1 MQRTSGI
8 FLAFLAVVN
17 AFKFL
22 ISSRCSSPSTE
33 SSSEIESSSARNVVK
48 YSARSRGKRL
58 RLREV
63 EGAMRGFE
71 ALTDSFLGGTVGV
84 MSVAFLLEV
93 RKVADERLDGCPY
106 CMGNGEILCASCY
119 GTGDGAEKACD
130 CKFCYGR
137 GLVKCINCKGDGRIT
152 PILLQSKAVRD
163 PDYATD
169 NIGSGINGA

>member
-1 MQRTSGI
+1 MRRNSAL
-8 FLAFLAVVN
+8 FLILLSVVD
-17 AFKFL
+17 AFKSVINRVSNG
-22 ISSRCSSPSTE
+22 ISTAKPSGNEDPSRHQSAERHC
-33 SSSEIESSSARNVVK
+33 ARN
-48 YSARSRGKRL
+48 RCKRL
-58 RLREV
+58 RLREA
-63 EGAMRGFE
+63 ESAMRGFE

-119 GTGDGAEKACD
+119 GTGD

-169 NIGSGINGA
+169 DVGSGINGA

>member
-1 MQRTSGI
+1 MLRNSAI
-8 FLAFLAVVN
+8 FILFLSIVD
-17 AFKFL
+17 AFKFVVNRANRGTSAAKTL
-22 ISSRCSSPSTE
+22 CKEELPHDQTAGKR
-33 SSSEIESSSARNVVK
+33 SARN
-48 YSARSRGKRL
+48 RCKRL
-58 RLREV
+58 RLQEA
-63 EGAMRGFE
+63 ESAMRGFE

-119 GTGDGAEKACD
+119 GTGTETTCD

>member
-1 MQRTSGI
+1 MEMQRTSGI
-8 FLAFLAVVN
+8 FLIFLSVVAAFRSICNSRRTCN
-17 AFKFL
+17 ANDDLKQETGEQL
-22 ISSRCSSPSTE
+22 NS
-33 SSSEIESSSARNVVK
+33 IERDK
-48 YSARSRGKRL
+48 YSVAKKNRRL
-58 RLREV
+58 RLND
-63 EGAMRGFE
+63 MRGFE

-84 MSVAFLLEV
+84 FSVAFLLEL
-93 RKVADERLDGCPY
+93 RKVADTRLDGCPY

-119 GTGDGAEKACD
+119 GTGTETTCACRL
-130 CKFCYGR
+130 CNGR

>member
-1 MQRTSGI
+1 MLRNSALFII
-8 FLAFLAVVN
+8 FLSIVD
-17 AFKFL
+17 AFKFVINGVNNR
-22 ISSRCSSPSTE
+22 ISSAKTSNNEEPPHQQSADRHC
-33 SSSEIESSSARNVVK
+33 ARN
-48 YSARSRGKRL
+48 RCKRL
-58 RLREV
+58 RLKEA
-63 EGAMRGFE
+63 ESAMRGFE

-119 GTGDGAEKACD
+119 GTGD

-169 NIGSGINGA
+169 DVGSGINGA